1 MEHKCI
7 ICGRKIK
14 NELDPAT
21 VVFLVNANPC
31 ICSECAMALF
41 DRYCEKEENIK
52 QYKTGIKAVVKTIIL
67 NYPENWAEKVDE
79 YLIAE
84 LQRSWGAVG
93 ADLSL
98 EKAQELIDNLK
109 ISIDKEPEKF
119 IKIRELYVNNEE
131 ETETEIR
138 LSDNIRIRTDNIEEL
153 QDKFKVII
161 PQIKEIIKGQ
171 DVAVEKIGR
180 VLLHNQQCIKYNKEN
195 PLKPKILKQN
205 MIVVGPSGTGKT
217 ATITEY
223 CRMLGLP
230 YVIADMTNYT
240 QAGYQGDCVE
250 SIFTSLVRE
259 ADGDIELAQKGIV
272 IMDEADKNESK
283 ERGGDVDVAGKGVID
298 SLLKKIEGCNIELGK
313 GKVFNSTNTTFIAM
327 GVYPR
332 LYEIRKERTNGKRTI
347 GFSAESKESNDYG
360 EFISDDFVKHGF
372 SKEYVGRFSA
382 IVELKEITDEMF
394 SDILKNSKNSAY
406 MQYKSMLKYFYG
418 VDLEITES
426 GEKSIIEQAKKY
438 NTGARG
444 LHRSISKI
452 LEKVETEFMLKDV
465 ECEKVII
472 DENGEI
478 KME

>member
-283 ERGGDVDVAGKGVID
+283 ERGGEADVAGKGVID

-465 ECEKVII
+465 ECERVII

>member
-21 VVFLVNANPC
+21 VVFVVSVNPC

-283 ERGGDVDVAGKGVID
+283 ERGGEADVAGKGVID

-332 LYEIRKERTNGKRTI
+332 LYEIRKERATGKRTI
-347 GFSAESKESNDYG
+347 GFNVENKEISDYG
-360 EFISDDFVKHGF
+360 EFISDDFVSHGF

-382 IVELKEITDEMF
+382 IVELKEMTDEMF

-465 ECEKVII
+465 ECERVII